1 MSEVVYGPRGT
12 FLGFEE
18 LLASDEIAAWHV
30 CLAVDVRVQGEGRG
44 AWDLQ
49 AFMRVTDC
57 GGCGW
62 R

>member
-1 MSEVVYGPRGT
+1 MSLRPVSNGPRGT
-12 FLGFEE
+12 FVGMLDP
-18 LLASDEIAAWHV
+18 DEIAAWHV
-30 CLAVDVRVQGEGRG
+30 CLAVGVRVQGEGWG
-44 AWDLQ
+44 TWDLQ